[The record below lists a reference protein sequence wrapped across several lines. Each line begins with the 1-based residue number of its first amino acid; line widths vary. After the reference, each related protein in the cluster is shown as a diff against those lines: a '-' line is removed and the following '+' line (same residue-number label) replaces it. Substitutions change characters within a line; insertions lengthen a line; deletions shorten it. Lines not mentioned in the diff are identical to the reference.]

1 MKAIQQLFLKLLRQ
15 PFVQPKRRVV
25 ITEPPFQPVREKHI
39 QQELPLRF
47 DR

>member
-15 PFVQPKRRVV
+15 KFVPAKPRVV
-25 ITEPPFQPVREKHI
+25 ITEPPFQPVREKHV

-47 DR
+47 D